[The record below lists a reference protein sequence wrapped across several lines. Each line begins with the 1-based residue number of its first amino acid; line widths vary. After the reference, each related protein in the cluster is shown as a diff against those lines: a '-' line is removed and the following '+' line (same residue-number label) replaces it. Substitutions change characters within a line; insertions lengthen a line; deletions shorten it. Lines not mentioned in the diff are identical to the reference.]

1 MRVKFKQA
9 VVYAGLIAALFLTS
23 LAYAQPVGDV
33 PEGGAK
39 RHRKEAIENL
49 VQELNL
55 TPEQQ
60 EQIKKQR
67 NEQAQKTKAL
77 RNRLQAKRKQLREE
91 LEKQAVD
98 KNKIDSLVVEI
109 KSLMGQQLEHRVE
122 RVISMSEILTPE
134 QFEKMKEKRKQK
146 QRKMKQRRG
155 QRGEFAYPD
164 F

>member
-33 PEGGAK
+33 PEGLA
-39 RHRKEAIENL
+39 RHRKEAIGNL

-67 NEQAQKTKAL
+67 SEQMHKAKAL
-77 RNRLQAKRKQLREE
+77 RDRLQAKRKQLREE

-98 KNKIDSLVVEI
+98 KAKIYGLVAEI
-109 KSLMGQQLEHRVE
+109 KSLMGQQLEDRVE

-134 QFEKMKEKRKQK
+134 QFEKMKEKRKQRQQK
-146 QRKMKQRRG
+146 IKQRRG
-155 QRGEFAYPD
+155 RRGEFGHPD